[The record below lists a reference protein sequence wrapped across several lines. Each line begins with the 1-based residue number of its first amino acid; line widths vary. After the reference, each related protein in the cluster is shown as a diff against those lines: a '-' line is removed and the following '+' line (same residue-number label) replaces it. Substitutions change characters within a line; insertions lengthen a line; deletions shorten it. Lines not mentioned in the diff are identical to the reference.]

1 MKKDRDVLKMKSK
14 KKKVRNPIHYAIIT
28 SGTHMNMTK
37 SKCEKQNQL
46 DRKAKQNGYKEF

>member
-1 MKKDRDVLKMKSK
+1 MKSK